1 MSSAI
6 AAVKT
11 TNGPEFLNRIDEII
25 IFDRLDDRQITRIVD
40 IQLRPLVERLATVD
54 RAVTEAYLTTRD
66 LCLDE
71 WFHVVLL

>member
-40 IQLRPLVERLATVD
+40 IQLRRLVERLATV
-54 RAVTEAYLTTRD
+54 EQLFCQG
-66 LCLDE
+66 L
-71 WFHVVLL
+71 